1 MNIEQQKEIA
11 YEILQRLSVVCKE
24 VCIAGGAP
32 RNWYLDR
39 PARDVDFYLFTKSK
53 LDVDSFHSLMS
64 SVGFDDLV
72 PVGGGS
78 SETYAGEKGINAVLE
93 TVVDELPVQ
102 FIAVEWSFDKIVD
115 TFTVSISKL
124 YLSLLSSG
132 RINNV
137 YTPEFLES
145 VKTKTIT
152 AREPK
157 TNGEFEY
164 INKIYNYFPDWNWV
178 HTYDPEEVKQKLIQE
193 KKKEYVPLV
202 WPTIVDFMT
211 TEPVT
216 IQL

>member
-1 MNIEQQKEIA
+1 MDIEQQKEIA

-39 PARDVDFYLFTKSK
+39 LARDIDFYLTPKSK
-53 LDVDSFHSLMS
+53 LDNDSLHALLV
-64 SVGFDDLV
+64 SVGLY
-72 PVGGGS
+72 GS
-78 SETYAGEKGINAVLE
+78 NAIREDAYDGKGNITAALE
-93 TVVDELPVQ
+93 AFVDGMTVQ
-102 FIAVEWSFDKIVD
+102 FIALDIGMDSYIQ
-115 TFTVSISKL
+115 TFPVSISKL

-132 RINNV
+132 QINNI

-157 TNGEFEY
+157 TNSELEY

-178 HTYDPEEVKQKLIQE
+178 HTYDQEEVKQKLTQE
-193 KKKEYVPLV
+193 KKKEYSPLV
-202 WPTIVDFMT
+202 WPTIGDLMT